1 MSAIAVDTSI
11 ISAIC
16 FEEPGYTKYEELLE
30 NSPEL
35 LMSAA
40 TRLEL
45 GIVSVNRKVSL
56 RAEQVLQTYDIKIIA
71 FDEPMALAAIAA
83 FERFGKGRHKA
94 SLNFGDCCSYALA
107 KTRGIPLLYKGA
119 DFALTD
125 IESALEQ
132 TS

>member
-16 FEEPGYTKYEELLE
+16 FEEPGYTEYEELLE
-30 NSPEL
+30 NCPEL

-45 GIVSVNRKVSL
+45 GIVSMNRKVSL
-56 RAEQVLQTYDIKIIA
+56 RAEQILQTYDIKIIA

-107 KTRGIPLLYKGA
+107 KTRSIPLLYKGA

>member
-16 FEEPGYTKYEELLE
+16 FEEPCYTEYEELLE
-30 NSPEL
+30 NCPEL

-45 GIVSVNRKVSL
+45 GIVSMNRKVSL
-56 RAEQVLQTYDIKIIA
+56 RAEQILQTYDIKIIA

-83 FERFGKGRHKA
+83 FERFGKDRHKA

-107 KTRGIPLLYKGA
+107 KTRSIPLLYKGA
-119 DFALTD
+119 GFALTD